1 MGMSGRRKAAT
12 CQRLGI
18 GVVLE
23 DMPEVVNDLDAN
35 ILAFVPSDA
44 DLGRLTYVEEQD
56 GQ

>member
-35 ILAFVPSDA
+35 ILAFVPFDA
-44 DLGRLTYVEEQD
+44 DLGRLTYVEQ
-56 GQ
+56 QQKQ